1 MSNVLNVERAK
12 EFAEV
17 SRWLHSNYND
27 LIITYNGRYVAIR
40 NRIVIDDDADL
51 DKLKEKLSQRGIES
65 ATVLVEFIKDKSN
78 ELD

>member
-12 EFAEV
+12 EFAED

-40 NRIVIDDDADL
+40 NRTVIDDDADL